1 MKSRARLSFVAAVCA
16 GVAPDAALAQT
27 ATTTLPPIDVVS
39 TGPLPAG
46 RASRPAP
53 RGRVAEPVPAG
64 AVERDRIPEMVAT
77 VNSDDISRTHSL
89 SVPDALLQNVPGVH
103 LTDVQGNSF
112 FQDLRY
118 RGFAAS
124 PLQGT
129 PQGLAVYVNG
139 MRVNEAFGDTVN
151 WDLIPASAIDR
162 ADVWTANPVFGL
174 NALGGAVSVQ
184 MKNGFTYQGTAAEV
198 QGGSYGRAS
207 GVVQHGSRHGNV
219 AVYAAAEG
227 LTDRGWRYQS
237 PARLKRAYGDLG
249 WLGEGSEIHLSGGV
263 ASNFFGVVGPTP
275 VQMLAQDYKSIYTW
289 PQTTKNQMAFGQLN
303 GKFDLFDAW
312 SMQAGAYVRKFR
324 QKHVDGNDAEIE
336 ECDAPF
342 DGTLCLDD
350 DGFPGE
356 PPGNFQILNASNNPI
371 PFAGDTIPYGSVDRT
386 ATDALVFGGS
396 VQFANDA
403 KLFGHGNSFVAGASV
418 DHGRIKFNAGSEL
431 GFIFPDMFVGSNP
444 AVPGTGSQI
453 HTAGNIGYSPVML
466 DATNTYYGLYI
477 RDTFDITK
485 RLSVTVGG
493 RLNVAQI
500 KMADQL
506 GTSPELNGSHSFSR
520 FNPLI
525 GLAYMLTPRMSA
537 HAAYSE
543 SNRAPT
549 PLELGCAN
557 PNRPCLLEGFLVADP
572 PLEQVVSHTYEVGL
586 RGNTPIAGGR
596 VDWKVAAFRTDS
608 INDIITVA
616 SAIPGRGVFQN
627 VEATRRQGLEASA
640 QVTAGPWS
648 AFFAYSYIDA
658 TYQFAGLIASPNNP
672 SADPD
677 GNILVTPGKRIP
689 GIPLHQFKARVDYA
703 VTPAWTVGGTL
714 HLVGSQYYI
723 GDDANQNDQLPAYGV
738 VNLHTTYQ
746 ITKHAQAFGLVNNLF
761 DQHYST
767 FGTYFEPDQIAKA
780 LVNPPTD
787 PRMQTPAQPLS
798 VYVGLRIKR

>member
-1 MKSRARLSFVAAVCA
+1 MKLRARLCFVAVAFA
-16 GVAPDAALAQT
+16 GTAPGFASAQT
-27 ATTTLPPIDVVS
+27 VAQTLPTIDVVS

-46 RASRPAP
+46 RVSAP
-53 RGRVAEPVPAG
+53 SPGRSITQPAG
-64 AVERDRIPEMVAT
+64 VERDKIPEMVETLTA
-77 VNSDDISRTHSL
+77 DDISRTYSL
-89 SVPDALLQNVPGVH
+89 STPDALLQNVPGVH
-103 LTDVQGNSF
+103 FNDVQGNHF

-162 ADVWTANPVFGL
+162 ADIWTANPVFGL
-174 NALGGAVSVQ
+174 NALGGAVSIQ

-198 QGGSYGRAS
+198 QAGSYGRAS
-207 GVVQHGSRHGNV
+207 GSLQHGSRKDNV
-219 AVYAAAEG
+219 AVYFAAEG

-237 PARLKRAYGDLG
+237 PGRIKRAYGDVG
-249 WLGEGSEIHLSGGV
+249 WLGEGAEVHLSGGV

-289 PQTTKNQMAFGQLN
+289 PQTTKNKLAFGQLN
-303 GKFDLFDAW
+303 GKFNLFDAW

-324 QKHVDGNDAEIE
+324 QKHVDGNDADIE
-336 ECDAPF
+336 ECDAPLA
-342 DGTLCLDD
+342 GTLCLDD
-350 DGFPGE
+350 DGFPAQ
-356 PPGNFQILNASNNPI
+356 PPGNFQILNAGNTPI
-371 PFAGDTIPYGSVDRT
+371 PFGGDTVPYGSVDRT

-396 VQFANDA
+396 LQFTNDA
-403 KLFGHGNSFVAGASV
+403 KLFGHGNSFVAGGSV
-418 DHGRIKFNAGSEL
+418 DHGRIKFNANSEL
-431 GFIFPDMFVGSNP
+431 GFIFPDMSVGPNP

-453 HTAGNIGYSPVML
+453 HTVGNIGYSPVML
-466 DATNTYYGLYI
+466 DATNTYYGLYV

-485 RLSVTVGG
+485 RLSVTAGG

-525 GLAYMLTPRMSA
+525 GLAYMLTPRVSA

-586 RGNTPIAGGR
+586 RGNTPAVGGR

-608 INDIITVA
+608 TNDIITVA

-627 VEATRRQGLEASA
+627 VDATRRQGIEASA
-640 QVTAGPWS
+640 QIKSGPWS

-658 TYQFAGLIASPNNP
+658 TYQFTGNIASPNNP
-672 SADPD
+672 SADAD
-677 GNILVTPGKRIP
+677 GNVFVTPGKRIP
-689 GIPLHQFKARVDYA
+689 GIPEHQFKARVDYA
-703 VTPAWTVGGTL
+703 ATPDWIVGGNIQV
-714 HLVGSQYYI
+714 VGSQYYI
-723 GDDANQNDQLPAYGV
+723 GDDANQNDRLPAYWV
-738 VNLHTTYQ
+738 VNLHTSYQ
-746 ITKHAQAFGLVNNLF
+746 IAKGAQVFGVVNNLF
-761 DQHYST
+761 DQRFST
-767 FGTYFEPDQIAKA
+767 FGTYFEPGQIANA
-780 LVNPPTD
+780 VANPPTD

-798 VYVGLRIKR
+798 VYAGLRIKR